1 MIEFQTSN
9 IWKYIAVGL
18 ISIGVTSVPSYIIL
32 VSNTTDREEVK
43 SLIVEYSPYNADR
56 KLILRQINQNSQVI
70 NDINVQVNKIYQAVN
85 KNSGKLDMIQNA
97 LFPLKIANN
106 NN

>member
-1 MIEFQTSN
+1 
-9 IWKYIAVGL
+9 
-18 ISIGVTSVPSYIIL
+18 L

-43 SLIVEYSPYNADR
+43 SLIVEYSPYNDDR

>member
-43 SLIVEYSPYNADR
+43 SLIVEYSPYNDDR